1 MPLLLTKLLIT
12 LLLQEINWMLL
23 VSKMPGEVFKSEESL
38 FLPLTPLKKSVHS
51 ILPQKEDSMFQHL
64 VWMPQETSILK
75 LLVLDLLLH
84 LTMVLYSSLLSLCQV
99 MSKIAQLKD
108 KKLSKPFFVL
118 LPNLL
123 LELQKTSLITME
135 DHVEPPVPFQPLV
148 LEDSKLLLLLT
159 LLTPPIIL
167 QPPVKFKLM
176 SNLLLL
182 LLPPKLLL
190 N

>member
-1 MPLLLTKLLIT
+1 
-12 LLLQEINWMLL
+12 
-23 VSKMPGEVFKSEESL
+23 
-38 FLPLTPLKKSVHS
+38 
-51 ILPQKEDSMFQHL
+51 
-64 VWMPQETSILK
+64 MPQVTSILK
-75 LLVLDLLLH
+75 LMLLLLLLH
-84 LTMVLYSSLLSLCQV
+84 LIMVLYSSLLSLYQV

-123 LELQKTSLITME
+123 LEIQLTSLITME
-135 DHVEPPVPFQPLV
+135 EHVEPQVPFQPLV
-148 LEDSKLLLLLT
+148 LEDSKLLT
-159 LLTPPIIL
+159 LPTPPTLL

-176 SNLLLL
+176 SNLHLL

>member
-1 MPLLLTKLLIT
+1 M
-12 LLLQEINWMLL
+12 
-23 VSKMPGEVFKSEESL
+23 FK
-38 FLPLTPLKKSVHS
+38 
-51 ILPQKEDSMFQHL
+51 HL

-75 LLVLDLLLH
+75 LLLLILLLH
-84 LTMVLYSSLLSLCQV
+84 LIMVLYSLLLSLCQV

-123 LELQKTSLITME
+123 LEPQKTLLITME
-135 DHVEPPVPFQPLV
+135 EHVEPQVPFQPLV
-148 LEDSKLLLLLT
+148 LEDSKLPMLLT
-159 LLTPPIIL
+159 LLTPPTLL
-167 QPPVKFKLM
+167 QPPVKLMLM
-176 SNLLLL
+176 SNLHLL

>member
-1 MPLLLTKLLIT
+1 M
-12 LLLQEINWMLL
+12 
-23 VSKMPGEVFKSEESL
+23 FK
-38 FLPLTPLKKSVHS
+38 
-51 ILPQKEDSMFQHL
+51 HL

-75 LLVLDLLLH
+75 LLLLILLLH
-84 LTMVLYSSLLSLCQV
+84 LIMVLYSLLLSLCQV

-123 LELQKTSLITME
+123 LEPQKTLLITME
-135 DHVEPPVPFQPLV
+135 EHVEPQVPFQPLV
-148 LEDSKLLLLLT
+148 LEDSKLPMLPT
-159 LLTPPIIL
+159 LLTPPTKL
-167 QPPVKFKLM
+167 QPPVKLMLM
-176 SNLLLL
+176 SNLHLL

>member
-1 MPLLLTKLLIT
+1 
-12 LLLQEINWMLL
+12 
-23 VSKMPGEVFKSEESL
+23 
-38 FLPLTPLKKSVHS
+38 
-51 ILPQKEDSMFQHL
+51 
-64 VWMPQETSILK
+64 
-75 LLVLDLLLH
+75 
-84 LTMVLYSSLLSLCQV
+84 MVLYSLLLSLCQV

-123 LELQKTSLITME
+123 LEPQKTLLITME
-135 DHVEPPVPFQPLV
+135 DIVNNQEPFQPLV
-148 LEDSKLLLLLT
+148 LEDSLLMLLI
-159 LLTPPIIL
+159 LLTPPTLL

-176 SNLLLL
+176 SHLLLL